1 MHTSKNDVD
10 TKVTLPTLMLN
21 KKKDMRKLS
30 IFNYKYEKEKVVES
44 GFPELDKVTFGWK
57 NGELI
62 VIGARP
68 AMGKTAFGISM
79 ARNIAILNRIPVAF
93 FSLEMS
99 SVQFMNRFLSN
110 VSSVELNRDELYS
123 KQEHRFLNDAEKII
137 EDAPVFLDDAPSLSV
152 HELRTKASRLV
163 REHQIKL
170 IIVDYLQLMNASGL
184 IFDNHKEEIGVITR
198 SLKALAKELNIP
210 IIAFSQLNRSVENR
224 EGVEGKRPQLSDL
237 RDSGSIEQDAD
248 MICFIHRPEYYKI
261 FQDDKGNDL
270 HGMAEIIVA
279 KNRNGKTGEAR
290 LKFLGTT
297 SRFQNIDEES
307 KL

>member
-1 MHTSKNDVD
+1 MCIRDRYVGE
-10 TKVTLPTLMLN
+10 
-21 KKKDMRKLS
+21 RA
-30 IFNYKYEKEKVVES
+30 IQS

-79 ARNIAILNRIPVAF
+79 IRNIAILNRIPVAF

-99 SVQFMNRFLSN
+99 SLQFMNRFLSN
-110 VSSVELNRDELYS
+110 VSSVELNRAELYS
-123 KQEHRFLNDAEKII
+123 KQEHRFLDDAEKNI
-137 EDAPVFLDDAPSLSV
+137 EDAPVFLDDTPSLSV
-152 HELRTKASRLV
+152 HELRTRASRLV

-184 IFDNHKEEIGVITR
+184 IFDSHKEEIGVITR

-224 EGVEGKRPQLSDL
+224 EGIEGKRPQLSDL

-279 KNRNGKTGEAR
+279 KNRDGKTGDAR
-290 LKFLGTT
+290 LKFLGAI

>member
-1 MHTSKNDVD
+1 M
-10 TKVTLPTLMLN
+10 
-21 KKKDMRKLS
+21 
-30 IFNYKYEKEKVVES
+30 
-44 GFPELDKVTFGWK
+44 
-57 NGELI
+57 
-62 VIGARP
+62 
-68 AMGKTAFGISM
+68 
-79 ARNIAILNRIPVAF
+79 
-93 FSLEMS
+93 
-99 SVQFMNRFLSN
+99 
-110 VSSVELNRDELYS
+110 
-123 KQEHRFLNDAEKII
+123 AEKKLLLGDVEKNI
-137 EDAPVFLDDAPSLSV
+137 EDAPVFLDDTPSLSV
-152 HELRTKASRLV
+152 HELRTRASRLV

-184 IFDNHKEEIGVITR
+184 IFDSHKDEIGVITR

-224 EGVEGKRPQLSDL
+224 EGIEGKRPQLSDL

-279 KNRNGKTGEAR
+279 KNRDGKTGDAR
-290 LKFLGTT
+290 LKFLGAI

>member
-1 MHTSKNDVD
+1 M
-10 TKVTLPTLMLN
+10 
-21 KKKDMRKLS
+21 KKLG
-30 IFNYKYEKEKVVES
+30 IFKYEYVGERDIQS

-79 ARNIAILNRIPVAF
+79 IRNIAILNRIPVAF

-99 SVQFMNRFLSN
+99 SLQFMNRFLSN
-110 VSSVELNRDELYS
+110 VSSVELNRAELYS
-123 KQEHRFLNDAEKII
+123 KQEHRFLDDAEKNI
-137 EDAPVFLDDAPSLSV
+137 EDAPVFLDDTPSLSV
-152 HELRTKASRLV
+152 HELRTRASRLV

-184 IFDNHKEEIGVITR
+184 IFDSHKEEIGVITR

-224 EGVEGKRPQLSDL
+224 EGIEGKRPQLSDL

-279 KNRNGKTGEAR
+279 KNRDGKTGDAR
-290 LKFLGTT
+290 LKFLSAI